1 MADVIS
7 LEWEGQRYDVDL
19 MSVTARE
26 WRQIKQHTGLKQGAF
41 IRSFMSL
48 DELDADVITSLLWL
62 GKRRAGNALAAFED
76 DIPTMQIMQS
86 IQLPT
91 PDEDAE
97 GGDPKAEGSEPTST

>member
-1 MADVIS
+1 MADLIS
-7 LEWEGQRYDVDL
+7 LEWEGKRFDVDL

-48 DELDADVITSLLWL
+48 EDLDADVITSLLWL
-62 GKRRAGNALAAFED
+62 GKRRAGDVNAVFED
-76 DIPTMQIMQS
+76 DIPTMQLMQS

-91 PDEDAE
+91 SDGDE
-97 GGDPKAEGSEPTST
+97 GDPKAEDSGPTST